1 MKMRAV
7 VVKLVTKFSACY
19 EQVLAQMTSKGHV
32 VLVNVKPTHRKHFQ
46 QGSRS
51 LLELICAM
59 NTQISYRRWVAPR

>member
-32 VLVNVKPTHRKHFQ
+32 VLVNVNRRT
-46 QGSRS
+46 GSIFSRA
-51 LLELICAM
+51 LGHC
-59 NTQISYRRWVAPR
+59 